1 MWFTLILLLPKIN
14 YAVERDCA
22 NISCDHNNV
31 KVCGVHTNEYKVV
44 SFRLFE
50 DKCAMQKFECETGM
64 KGFKP
69 TRMEHCKK
77 VLSLNYRRNSNFVQ
91 NNTAEEQEAQI
102 EGIVSSNTNTE
113 FDIKDTT
120 HSYEHSTCI
129 QCDCNAKPDPLCAIR
144 AKKARFIIRWFHDKC
159 HMLQYNCE
167 NKLNFTETDD
177 YICVGNKK
185 YQKLKHDLSKV
196 TVKTTAVTDHME
208 VIETN
213 KPDLENQS
221 CIQHECISD
230 ERTVCA
236 IRAEA
241 ERFIIRWF
249 NDTCHMLQYNCEKK
263 VEFNVTEDFLCNGD
277 KDFTDEGDEDVIEY
291 NDIISQV
298 ENNTQL
304 LEEAEQLEYVEATT
318 YEESYK
324 TEDVDEENLL
334 PSNIVVSTYNI
345 NDDINKTVHEFFA
358 ATHKTGIEM
367 EEIGIE
373 DARRMLVKYTG
384 PLNFFKPRAF
394 VPANYTPIEDMDDSE
409 YHEYYPLAKF
419 CYHKCPKKC
428 PDFYRPVCGAR
439 IDNKKQT
446 PFLFYPNHCYM
457 DKAKCNMYWND
468 YKGTNLTEI
477 EEMGFIFCGGFKV
490 MNMYYMYPIIRLLQR
505 MGRIKKKGKAHF
517 VMRNLGSFP
526 FHLQGK

>member
-159 HMLQYNCE
+159 HMLQYN
-167 NKLNFTETDD
+167 
-177 YICVGNKK
+177 Y
-185 YQKLKHDLSKV
+185 
-196 TVKTTAVTDHME
+196 
-208 VIETN
+208 
-213 KPDLENQS
+213 
-221 CIQHECISD
+221 
-230 ERTVCA
+230 
-236 IRAEA
+236 
-241 ERFIIRWF
+241 
-249 NDTCHMLQYNCEKK
+249 
-263 VEFNVTEDFLCNGD
+263 
-277 KDFTDEGDEDVIEY
+277 EGDEDVIEY